1 MYSVLKILNIK
12 YFSTL
17 LRSFHRT
24 EWNGCISFFFAI
36 ILLLASKAA
45 ALQWL
50 GLKNFDNFLDKTF
63 KQISVYI
70 YNLEVL

>member
-1 MYSVLKILNIK
+1 MGV
-12 YFSTL
+12 FP
-17 LRSFHRT
+17 
-24 EWNGCISFFFAI
+24 FFFAI